1 MSKEKSQPQ
10 QRLNKDRPMDLLSM
24 SLNGIVLVKLKGGRQ
39 LRGKL
44 KNYDAHLNLTLEEAE
59 EIFDE
64 DPNKTLGTIILR
76 GDNVIIISPP
86 PSVADS

>member
-1 MSKEKSQPQ
+1 MSKQEK
-10 QRLNKDRPMDLLSM
+10 RLNKDRPMDLLSM

-44 KNYDAHLNLTLEEAE
+44 KNYDAHLNLTLDEAE
-59 EIFDE
+59 EIIE
-64 DPNKTLGTIILR
+64 DGENNSLGTIILR

-86 PSVADS
+86 PKVDKK

>member
-1 MSKEKSQPQ
+1 MSKEKSQ
-10 QRLNKDRPMDLLSM
+10 QRLNKDRPMELLSM

-59 EIFDE
+59 EIVDE
-64 DPNKTLGTIILR
+64 GPNNNLGTIILR

-86 PSVADS
+86 PKVAKS